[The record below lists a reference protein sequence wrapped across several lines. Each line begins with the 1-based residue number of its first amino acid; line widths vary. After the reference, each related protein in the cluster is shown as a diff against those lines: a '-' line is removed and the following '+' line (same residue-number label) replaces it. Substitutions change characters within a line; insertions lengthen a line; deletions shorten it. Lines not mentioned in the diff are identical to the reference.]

1 MNNQYEDFKYAI
13 ADLSRIY
20 FGARYS
26 YRELTA
32 SEDVSF
38 KLRMIFRTWM
48 LKEVDEDT
56 TLESHLFYLEK
67 DTMSYEVFH
76 QLGARVRVSYPVYKN
91 RMGKQEKIYQEKIL
105 FLSELCSLSPQEKQ
119 KRGFL
124 IRELQ
129 ISKLRLMQF
138 SL

>member
-1 MNNQYEDFKYAI
+1 MNQQYEDFKYVI

-26 YRELTA
+26 YRELTS

-48 LKEVDEDT
+48 LSEVEEDT
-56 TLESHLFYLEK
+56 TLESHLFYLKK
-67 DTMSYEVFH
+67 DSVSYDVFR
-76 QLGARVRVSYPVYKN
+76 QLGAKVRVTWPVYRN
-91 RMGKQEKIYQEKIL
+91 RMGKREKVYQEKIL
-105 FLSELCSLSPQEKQ
+105 FLSELCDISPQEKQ
-119 KRGFL
+119 RQGYL

>member
-1 MNNQYEDFKYAI
+1 MNNQYEDFKYVI

-48 LKEVDEDT
+48 LKEVEEDT

-76 QLGARVRVSYPVYKN
+76 QLGARVRVTYPVYKN

>member
-1 MNNQYEDFKYAI
+1 MNGKYEDFKYVI

-48 LKEVDEDT
+48 LSEVEEDT

-67 DTMSYEVFH
+67 NSVSYDVFH
-76 QLGARVRVSYPVYKN
+76 QLGAKVRVSYPVYKN
-91 RMGKQEKIYQEKIL
+91 RFGKQEKIYQEKIL
-105 FLSELCSLSPQEKQ
+105 FLSELCALSPKEKQ
-119 KRGFL
+119 KREFL

-138 SL
+138 AL

>member
-1 MNNQYEDFKYAI
+1 MNQQYEDFKYVI

-20 FGARYS
+20 FGTRYS
-26 YRELTA
+26 YRELIA

-48 LKEVDEDT
+48 LSEVEEDT
-56 TLESHLFYLEK
+56 TLESHLYYLDK
-67 DTMSYEVFH
+67 DSTSYEVLH
-76 QLGARVRVSYPVYKN
+76 QLGAKARVSYPVY
-91 RMGKQEKIYQEKIL
+91 RGFPGRQEKVYAEKIL
-105 FLSELCSLSPQEKQ
+105 FLSELVSMPPAEKQ
-119 KRGFL
+119 QKGLL

>member
-1 MNNQYEDFKYAI
+1 MNQQYEDFKYVI

-26 YRELTA
+26 YKEMTE

-48 LKEVDEDT
+48 LSEVEEGT

-67 DTMSYEVFH
+67 DSVSYDVYR
-76 QLGARVRVSYPVYKN
+76 QLGAKVRVSFPVYKN
-91 RMGKQEKIYQEKIL
+91 RMGRQEKIYQEKIL
-105 FLSELCSLSPQEKQ
+105 FLSELCGLSPQEKQ
-119 KRGFL
+119 QRGFL

-138 SL
+138 AL

>member
-1 MNNQYEDFKYAI
+1 MNQQYEDFKYVI

-32 SEDVSF
+32 SEDVTF

-48 LKEVDEDT
+48 LREVEEDT
-56 TLESHLFYLEK
+56 TLESHLYYMEK
-67 DTMSYEVFH
+67 GSLSYDVFH
-76 QLGARVRVSYPVYKN
+76 QLGAKVRVSYPVY
-91 RMGKQEKIYQEKIL
+91 RGLPGRQEKVYSEKIL
-105 FLSELCSLSPQEKQ
+105 FLSELAAMTPEEKT
-119 KRGFL
+119 KKGLL

-138 SL
+138 AL